1 MAGSTPFRRLR
12 QPRSLAARAILPVAG
27 GIAVI
32 AALFAATWVLA
43 SISTDRQRQVPRD
56 RTFVVGKVDDVAAS
70 IDERGPILYPD
81 LRDATGERSI
91 VIDHAGDDP
100 ARGWQLYSA
109 YPADR
114 DWTCPVEQVEG
125 TRTFTDCDGRTLDVT
140 ELALPV
146 GARPIVENSTTLLVD
161 LR

>member
-12 QPRSLAARAILPVAG
+12 QPRSLVARAVLPVAG

-32 AALFAATWVLA
+32 AALLAVTWALA
-43 SISTDRQRQVPRD
+43 SISTDRQRQVPRE
-56 RTFVVGKVDDVAAS
+56 RTFVVGKVADVAES
-70 IDERGPILYPD
+70 IDGHGPILYPD

-91 VIDHAGDDP
+91 VIDHTGADP

-109 YPADR
+109 HPADR
-114 DWTCPVEQVEG
+114 DWTCHVVQVER
-125 TRTFTDCDGRTLDVT
+125 TRTFTDCDGRVISVE
-140 ELALPV
+140 ELALPER
-146 GARPIVENSTTLLVD
+146 ARPIVENSTTLLID